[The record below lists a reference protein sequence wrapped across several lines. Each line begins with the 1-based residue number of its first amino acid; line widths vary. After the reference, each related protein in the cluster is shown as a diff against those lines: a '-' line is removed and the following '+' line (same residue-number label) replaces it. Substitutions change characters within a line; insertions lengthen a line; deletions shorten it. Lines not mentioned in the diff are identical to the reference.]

1 MQTLLVPFR
10 MYSTGWLVVALCV
23 LFEIAI
29 RGFWLGLAAGS
40 VLVACLLLHEVGH
53 MSAAIALGVPV
64 HEFGLCLYGAYT
76 RRAHSGSHR
85 KETLIAFSGPLVN
98 LLLAFPCFL
107 LPRIGIQLAF
117 CNLTLFVVNL
127 VPLPS
132 SDGLRIVRAIWGQG
146 QSADVA

>member
-1 MQTLLVPFR
+1 M
-10 MYSTGWLVVALCV
+10 SSGGWLIVALCV

-29 RGFWLGLAAGS
+29 RGFLLGLAAGFL
-40 VLVACLLLHEVGH
+40 LVTSLLLHEVGH
-53 MSAAIALGVPV
+53 ISAAVARGVPV
-64 HEFGLCLYGAYT
+64 REFGLSLYGAYT
-76 RRAHSGSHR
+76 RRARSGSHR
-85 KETLIAFSGPLVN
+85 SEVLIAFAGPLVN
-98 LLLAFPCFL
+98 LLLVFPLLF

-132 SDGLRIVRAIWGQG
+132 SDGLRIVRSIWGQS